1 MTTPVTIVG
10 AAHLMPPAGEGAN
23 LAMFD
28 GAELGKAIAAHPGDT
43 EAALVGYEE
52 AMFARSDAE
61 YADAHE
67 ILDLC
72 LGDRAPFGLIDFLTG
87 ALP

>member
-1 MTTPVTIVG
+1 
-10 AAHLMPPAGEGAN
+10 
-23 LAMFD
+23 MFD
-28 GAELGKAIAAHPGDT
+28 GAELGLAIAAHPGDI
-43 EAALVGYEE
+43 EAALTAYE
-52 AMFARSDAE
+52 AALFPRSEAE

-87 ALP
+87 ALKGEGAAQS